1 MRNEEEEETH
11 VQLNQQVIR
20 DYLLGQFVGCQLT
33 QDLPDRPLFHWFTVT
48 HSKSAAQY
56 RLKVAWPQLSDRD
69 NTPEKNK
76 RRLVM
81 EDVAKQMRAAKGQYL
96 TWGW

>member
-1 MRNEEEEETH
+1 MSNEEEETH

-20 DYLLGQFVGCQLT
+20 EYLLAQFVGFQLT
-33 QDLPDRPLFHWFTVT
+33 QDKPDRPFFHWFTVT
-48 HSKSAAQY
+48 NIKSADQY
-56 RLKVAWPQLSDRD
+56 RLKVPWPQLSDRG

-81 EDVAKQMRAAKGQYL
+81 EDVANQMRAAKGQYF